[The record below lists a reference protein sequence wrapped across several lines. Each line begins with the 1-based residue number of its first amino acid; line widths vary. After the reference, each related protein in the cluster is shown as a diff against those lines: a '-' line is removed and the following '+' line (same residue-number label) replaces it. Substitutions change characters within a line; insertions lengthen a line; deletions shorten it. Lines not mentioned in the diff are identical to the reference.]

1 MTKLRKS
8 IKIFSVNQMCCYQ
21 VLIEAFNI
29 IKNVAS
35 DTLYKEWMHQDIRR
49 YPLRGERQGE
59 VKVFLVDHEECKGF
73 TWYGAKL

>member
-1 MTKLRKS
+1 MTKAKKS

-49 YPLRGERQGE
+49 YVE
-59 VKVFLVDHEECKGF
+59 VACHYTSLGHALLPKVVHFRAFVMS
-73 TWYGAKL
+73 

>member
-1 MTKLRKS
+1 MTKAKKS

-59 VKVFLVDHEECKGF
+59 VKVFLVDLEECKGF
-73 TWYGAKL
+73 T